1 MHTSRYLWMALAVA
15 LAVSGCSGP
24 RQTTTAGPVDQSA
37 AFGSY
42 KVGTPYQINGIW
54 YTPAEDFFYDEI
66 GEASWYGPGFHGRT
80 TANGETFDRRALTA
94 AHPTLQMPTLVRV
107 TNLENGRSLVLRIN
121 DRGPFAHSRLIDV
134 SERAAELL
142 GFREAGVATVRV
154 QVLTEESQELAS
166 LAGRRE
172 RDAIASAPP
181 ANPPAAAPPAAPVA
195 REPAVVVAAPPPTAV
210 PAPTVEPAATPARP
224 APDPA
229 PQLAGTG
236 RFYVL
241 AGAFTV
247 EQNARRVE
255 SALSRYGPVS
265 IDQATVDGTL
275 FHRVRVGP
283 FANMREA
290 NAALGRVLA
299 TGIEDARVV
308 DRLAG

>member
-1 MHTSRYLWMALAVA
+1 MYDRRYLLAVLALALAVT
-15 LAVSGCSGP
+15 GCSGP
-24 RQTTTAGPVDQSA
+24 RQSITAAPVDQSA

-66 GEASWYGPGFHGRT
+66 GEASWYGPGFHGRS

-107 TNLENGRSLVLRIN
+107 TNLDNGRSLVLRVN

-154 QVLTEESQELAS
+154 QVLTDESQELAS

-181 ANPPAAAPPAAPVA
+181 VAAPVA
-195 REPAVVVAAPPPTAV
+195 RQPAVVVAAPPVAV
-210 PAPTVEPAATPARP
+210 PTTPAAPAAAAAP
-224 APDPA
+224 APPAADPV
-229 PQLAGTG
+229 PTFAGTG

-265 IDQATVDGTL
+265 IDQATVNGTL

>member
-1 MHTSRYLWMALAVA
+1 MYDKRFLWAVLAVV

-24 RQTTTAGPVDQSA
+24 RQSITAGPVDQSA
-37 AFGSY
+37 TFGSY

-107 TNLENGRSLVLRIN
+107 TNLDNGRSLVLRVN

-154 QVLTEESQELAS
+154 QVLTDESQELAS

-181 ANPPAAAPPAAPVA
+181 AVAAAPVV
-195 REPAVVVAAPPPTAV
+195 RQPAVVVAAPPVAVPTIPTTVPAAAPTATRAPV
-210 PAPTVEPAATPARP
+210 PPAATPTP
-224 APDPA
+224 AFP
-229 PQLAGTG
+229 GTG

-275 FHRVRVGP
+275 FHRVTVGP

>member
-1 MHTSRYLWMALAVA
+1 MHTSRYLWTALAVA

-24 RQTTTAGPVDQSA
+24 RQSTTAGPVDQSA

-154 QVLTEESQELAS
+154 QVLTDESQELAS

-181 ANPPAAAPPAAPVA
+181 AAPPAAPVA
-195 REPAVVVAAPPPTAV
+195 REPAVVVAAPPPVAV
-210 PAPTVEPAATPARP
+210 PAPVAEPAATPARP
-224 APDPA
+224 TPDPA
-229 PQLAGTG
+229 PQFTGTG